1 MTPKGGDTRPPG
13 RMAGA
18 MVLMSVLLV
27 FAIGVGVG
35 YIIGR
40 ASG

>member
-1 MTPKGGDTRPPG
+1 MSANGGEQRPPG

-35 YIIGR
+35 YVIGR